1 MKNGKELH
9 TLADGGRQEAPT
21 RDSNKLL
28 PSSAGEQG
36 ALRPGQQAKQEPN
49 VDKQSELTDALR
61 D

>member
-1 MKNGKELH
+1 MERELH
-9 TLADGGRQEAPT
+9 TLADGGRQETPA

-36 ALRPGQQAKQEPN
+36 ALQPGQQAEQEP
-49 VDKQSELTDALR
+49 DISKQSELTDALR